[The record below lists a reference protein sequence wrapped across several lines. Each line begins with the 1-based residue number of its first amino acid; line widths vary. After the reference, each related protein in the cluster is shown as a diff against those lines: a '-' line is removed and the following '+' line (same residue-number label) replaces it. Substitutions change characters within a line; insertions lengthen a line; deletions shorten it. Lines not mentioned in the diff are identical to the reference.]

1 MATTVPTAPLA
12 VFVMGVT
19 GSGKSTLG
27 SALGDAWG
35 WPYHDADDY
44 HPAGNVAKMR
54 TGTPLTDEDRAPW
67 LAALHQAAAHA
78 VAEGRG
84 IVIGCSALKEHYRA
98 VLRGDLTRVVFLWL
112 DVPEG
117 VLQARMDA
125 RKGHFMPASL
135 LASQLATLERPTGAL
150 RLEGNQPVEAL
161 VEQSTALVVQWQR
174 QFPGQA
180 WPRRP

>member
-1 MATTVPTAPLA
+1 MTIPTPPLA

-27 SALGDAWG
+27 NALSQAWS

-44 HPAGNVAKMR
+44 HPPANVEKMR

-67 LAALHQAAAHA
+67 LTALHLAAANA
-78 VAEGRG
+78 VNDGRG
-84 IVIGCSALKEHYRA
+84 IILGCSALKEHYRA
-98 VLRGDLTRVVFLWL
+98 ILRGELTRVVFLWL

-117 VLQARMDA
+117 VLEARMHA
-125 RKGHFMPASL
+125 RQGHFMPASL
-135 LASQLATLERPTGAL
+135 LASQIATLERPTQAL

-161 VEQSTALVVQWQR
+161 VEQGTALVVGWQR
-174 QFPGQA
+174 QFGSGA
-180 WPRRP
+180 

>member
-1 MATTVPTAPLA
+1 MTTVAPSAPLA

-27 SALGDAWG
+27 NALAQAWG

-44 HPAGNVAKMR
+44 HPPGNVAKMR

-67 LAALHQAAAHA
+67 LAALHEAAART
-78 VAEGRG
+78 VADGGG
-84 IVIGCSALKEHYRA
+84 IIIGCSALKEHYRTM
-98 VLRGDLTRVVFLWL
+98 LRGELTRVVFLWL

-135 LASQLATLERPTGAL
+135 LASQIATLERPAQAL
-150 RLEGNQPVEAL
+150 RLEGNQPIEAL
-161 VEQSTALVVQWQR
+161 VDQSTALVVEWQK
-174 QFPGQA
+174 QYGG
-180 WPRRP
+180 RR